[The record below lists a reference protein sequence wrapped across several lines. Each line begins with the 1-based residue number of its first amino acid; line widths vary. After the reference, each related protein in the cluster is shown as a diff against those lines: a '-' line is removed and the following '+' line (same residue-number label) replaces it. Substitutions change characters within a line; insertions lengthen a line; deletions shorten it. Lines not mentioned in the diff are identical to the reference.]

1 MNYGLPYK
9 GSKNRIAKKI
19 IDILPPAPVLY
30 DVFCGGCAITHAALL
45 SGKYSRVVA
54 NDINSMIPHAF
65 ETALAGGFRNE
76 DRWISRGDFQKL
88 YKTDPYVAICFSF
101 GNNLHQYCYARDLE
115 PYKRALHYAIFWK
128 DTGPWRELCPETADA
143 LKKTVESEQDRHKR
157 RIGAGRA
164 IVTALKAGLMN
175 GTINPAVMDK
185 PIYRKIRKEKKPELR
200 TQSAESVE
208 RLKSLETLENDER
221 LQRLESLE
229 RFERLK
235 NLECLQTD
243 ESLCRLQ
250 SLESLER
257 FERLKNLECLQ
268 TDESLC
274 RLQSLERL
282 DRITD
287 VDVPPV
293 LTVTTGDYRA
303 LNFERGGI
311 IYCDPPYKSTEE
323 RYGQD
328 FDFNDF
334 YSWCEHQ
341 ANPVFIS
348 EYTMPEDR
356 FVPVAAFTVTRKMDT
371 KKSSICSEKIWRPRC
386 QLGI

>member
-19 IDILPPAPVLY
+19 LDVLPAAPVLY
-30 DVFCGGCAITHAALL
+30 DVFCGGCAITHAAML

-54 NDINSMIPHAF
+54 NDINGMIPHAF
-65 ETALAGGFRNE
+65 ETAITGGFRNE
-76 DRWISRGDFQKL
+76 DRWISRDDFQRL

-101 GNNLHQYCYARDLE
+101 GNNLREYCYARELE

-128 DTGPWRELCPETADA
+128 DIAPWRELCPETADA
-143 LKKTVESEQDRHKR
+143 LKKAVESEQDRHKR

-175 GTINPAVMDK
+175 GTIDPAVMDK
-185 PIYRKIRKEKKPELR
+185 PIYRKIRKEKTLGLR
-200 TQSAESVE
+200 ILSAERVG
-208 RLKSLETLENDER
+208 RLKSLETLENGER
-221 LQRLESLE
+221 LQRLKSLE

-235 NLECLQTD
+235 NLET
-243 ESLCRLQ
+243 
-250 SLESLER
+250 
-257 FERLKNLECLQ
+257 LQ

-282 DRITD
+282 DRINS

-293 LTVTTGDYRA
+293 LSVTTGNYKA
-303 LNFERGGI
+303 LTFEQGGI
-311 IYCDPPYKSTEE
+311 IYCDPPYKTTSE
-323 RYGQD
+323 RYGRD
-328 FDFNDF
+328 FDFAGF
-334 YSWCEHQ
+334 YAWCEHQ

-348 EYTMPEDR
+348 EYTMPEDL
-356 FVPVAAFTVTRKMDT
+356 FVVTRKMDT
-371 KKSSICSEKIWRPRC
+371 KKSSICPEKIWRPRC

>member
-19 IDILPPAPVLY
+19 LDVLPAAPVLY

-54 NDINSMIPHAF
+54 NDINGMIPHAF
-65 ETALAGGFRNE
+65 ETAITGGFRTE
-76 DRWISRGDFQKL
+76 DRWISRDDFQRL

-101 GNNLHQYCYARDLE
+101 GNNLHEYCYARELE

-128 DTGPWRELCPETADA
+128 DIAPWAELCPETADA
-143 LKKTVESEQDRHKR
+143 LKAAIESEQDRHKR

-175 GTINPAVMDK
+175 GTIDPAVMNK
-185 PIYRKIRKEKKPELR
+185 SIYRKIRKEKTPGLR
-200 TQSAESVE
+200 IKSAESAE

-221 LQRLESLE
+221 LQRLE
-229 RFERLK
+229 R
-235 NLECLQTD
+235 
-243 ESLCRLQ
+243 
-250 SLESLER
+250 LESLER
-257 FERLKNLECLQ
+257 FERLKNLETLQ

-282 DRITD
+282 ERINST
-287 VDVPPV
+287 DVPPV
-293 LTVTTGDYRA
+293 LTVTTRDYREMEFSA
-303 LNFERGGI
+303 PGI

-323 RYGQD
+323 RYGRE
-328 FDFNDF
+328 FDFAAF

-371 KKSSICSEKIWRPRC
+371 RKSSICPEKIWRPRC

>member
-19 IDILPPAPVLY
+19 LDVLPAAPVLY
-30 DVFCGGCAITHAALL
+30 DVFAGGCAITHAALL

-54 NDINSMIPHAF
+54 NDINGMIPHAF
-65 ETALAGGFRNE
+65 ETAITGGFRNE
-76 DRWISRGDFQKL
+76 DRWISRNDFQRL
-88 YKTDPYVAICFSF
+88 YKTDPYAAICFSF
-101 GNNLHQYCYARDLE
+101 GNNLHEYCYARDLE

-128 DTGPWRELCPETADA
+128 DIAPWAELCPETADA
-143 LKKTVESEQDRHKR
+143 LKTAVESERDRHKR

-175 GTINPAVMDK
+175 GTIDPAVMDK
-185 PIYRKIRKEKKPELR
+185 PIYKKIRPHNKLISPH
-200 TQSAESVE
+200 
-208 RLKSLETLENDER
+208 LKSLER
-221 LQRLESLE
+221 
-229 RFERLK
+229 
-235 NLECLQTD
+235 
-243 ESLCRLQ
+243 
-250 SLESLER
+250 LER

-282 DRITD
+282 ERITD

-293 LTVTTGDYRA
+293 LTVTTEDYKA
-303 LNFERGGI
+303 LTFERGGI

-323 RYGQD
+323 RYGRG
-328 FDFNDF
+328 FDFEDF

-356 FVPVAAFTVTRKMDT
+356 FVPVALFTVTRKMDT
-371 KKSSICSEKIWRPRC
+371 KKSSICHEKIWRPRT
-386 QLGI
+386 QL

>member
-19 IDILPPAPVLY
+19 LDVLPPAAVLY
-30 DVFCGGCAITHAALL
+30 DVFCGGCAVTHAALL

-54 NDINSMIPHAF
+54 NDINGMIPHAF
-65 ETALAGGFRNE
+65 EKAIRGGFRNE

-101 GNNLHQYCYARDLE
+101 GNNLHEYCYARELE

-143 LKKTVESEQDRHKR
+143 LGAAVQAEDNRHKR
-157 RIGAGRA
+157 RIKAGRV
-164 IVTALKAGLMN
+164 IVSALKQGLSD
-175 GTINPAVMDK
+175 GTISAAVLDK
-185 PIYRKIRKEKKPELR
+185 PIYRKIRKEKTPGLGI
-200 TQSAESVE
+200 QPAESVE
-208 RLKSLETLENDER
+208 RLKYLET
-221 LQRLESLE
+221 
-229 RFERLK
+229 
-235 NLECLQTD
+235 LQTD

-250 SLESLER
+250 SLKRLER
-257 FERLKNLECLQ
+257 IN
-268 TDESLC
+268 
-274 RLQSLERL
+274 
-282 DRITD
+282 D
-287 VDVPPV
+287 VDVSPV
-293 LTVTTGDYRA
+293 LTVTTEDYKA
-303 LNFERGGI
+303 LTFERGGI

-323 RYGQD
+323 RYGRE
-328 FDFNDF
+328 FDFNGF

-356 FVPVAAFTVTRKMDT
+356 FVPVAAFTVRRKMDT
-371 KKSSICSEKIWRPRC
+371 KKSSICHEKIWRPST
-386 QLGI
+386 LL

>member
-19 IDILPPAPVLY
+19 LDVLPAAPVLY
-30 DVFCGGCAITHAALL
+30 DVFAGGCAITHAALL

-54 NDINSMIPHAF
+54 NDINGMIPHAF
-65 ETALAGGFRNE
+65 ETAITGGFRDE
-76 DRWISRGDFQKL
+76 DRWISRDDFQRL

-101 GNNLHQYCYARDLE
+101 GNDLHEYCYARELE

-128 DTGPWRELCPETADA
+128 DTGPWRELCPETADT
-143 LKKTVESEQDRHKR
+143 LKKAVESEQDRHKR

-164 IVTALKAGLMN
+164 IVTALKTGLMN

-185 PIYRKIRKEKKPELR
+185 PIYRKIRKDKTSGLMN
-200 TQSAESVE
+200 QSAERVE
-208 RLKSLETLENDER
+208 RLQSLETLKNDER

-235 NLECLQTD
+235 NLETLQTD

-250 SLESLER
+250 RLESLE
-257 FERLKNLECLQ
+257 
-268 TDESLC
+268 
-274 RLQSLERL
+274 
-282 DRITD
+282 RITD

-303 LNFERGGI
+303 LNFERDGI
-311 IYCDPPYKSTEE
+311 IYCDPPYKNTKE
-323 RYGQD
+323 RYGRE
-328 FDFNDF
+328 FDFNGF

-356 FVPVAAFTVTRKMDT
+356 FVPVAAFTVTRKLDT
-371 KKSSICSEKIWRPRC
+371 KKSSICYEKIWRPRT
-386 QLGI
+386 QL

>member
-19 IDILPPAPVLY
+19 LDILPPAPVLY

-54 NDINSMIPHAF
+54 NDINAMIPHAF
-65 ETALAGGFRNE
+65 ETALKGGFRNE
-76 DRWISRGDFQKL
+76 DRWISRDDFQKL
-88 YKTDPYVAICFSF
+88 YKKDPYVAICFSF
-101 GNNLHQYCYARDLE
+101 GNNLHEYCYARELE

-128 DTGPWRELCPETADA
+128 DIAPWAELCPETADA
-143 LKKTVESEQDRHKR
+143 LKKAVESEQDRHKR
-157 RIGAGRA
+157 RVKAGCA
-164 IVTALKAGLMN
+164 IVTALKTGLMN

-185 PIYRKIRKEKKPELR
+185 PIYRKIRKEKTSGLMN
-200 TQSAESVE
+200 QSAESVE
-208 RLKSLETLENDER
+208 RLKSLETLEHDER

-235 NLECLQTD
+235 NLETLQTD
-243 ESLCRLQ
+243 ESVCRLQ
-250 SLESLER
+250 SLESLE
-257 FERLKNLECLQ
+257 
-268 TDESLC
+268 
-274 RLQSLERL
+274 
-282 DRITD
+282 RITD

-303 LNFERGGI
+303 LNFEQGGI

-323 RYGQD
+323 RYGRE
-328 FDFNDF
+328 FDFAGF
-334 YSWCEHQ
+334 YAWCEHQ

-356 FVPVAAFTVTRKMDT
+356 FVPVAAFTVNRKMDT
-371 KKSSICSEKIWRPRC
+371 KKSSICHEKIWRPRC

>member
-1 MNYGLPYK
+1 MNYGLPYQ

-19 IDILPPAPVLY
+19 LDILPAAPVLY
-30 DVFCGGCAITHAALL
+30 DVFRGGCAVTHAALL

-54 NDINSMIPHAF
+54 NDINGMIPHAF
-65 ETALAGGFRNE
+65 ETAITGGFKTE
-76 DRWISRGDFQKL
+76 DRWISRDNFQKL

-101 GNNLHQYCYARDLE
+101 GNNLHEYCYARDLE

-128 DTGPWRELCPETADA
+128 DTAPWRELCPETADA
-143 LKKTVESEQDRHKR
+143 LKKAVESEQDRHKR
-157 RIGAGRA
+157 RISAGHA

-175 GTINPAVMDK
+175 GTIDPAVMNK
-185 PIYRKIRKEKKPELR
+185 SIYRKIRKEKTPGVRL
-200 TQSAESVE
+200 QSAESAE
-208 RLKSLETLENDER
+208 RLKTLETLENDER
-221 LQRLESLE
+221 LQRLERLESLE

-235 NLECLQTD
+235 NLETLQTD

-257 FERLKNLECLQ
+257 INS
-268 TDESLC
+268 T
-274 RLQSLERL
+274 
-282 DRITD
+282 
-287 VDVPPV
+287 DVPPV

-303 LNFERGGI
+303 LEFDQPGI
-311 IYCDPPYKSTEE
+311 IYCDPPYKNT
-323 RYGQD
+323 GQYRTVGTFD
-328 FDFNDF
+328 FDAF

-356 FVPVAAFTVTRKMDT
+356 FVPVAAFTVTRKMGAR
-371 KKSSICSEKIWRPRC
+371 KSNICPEKSGGRDAS
-386 QLGI
+386 

>member
-19 IDILPPAPVLY
+19 LDVLPPAPVLY
-30 DVFCGGCAITHAALL
+30 DVFAGGCAITHAALL

-54 NDINSMIPHAF
+54 NDINGMIPAAF
-65 ETALAGGFRNE
+65 EKAIRGGFSNE
-76 DRWISRGDFQKL
+76 DRWISRDDFQRL

-101 GNNLHQYCYARDLE
+101 GNNLHEYCYARELE
-115 PYKRALHYAIFWK
+115 PYKRALHYAIFWQ

-143 LKKTVESEQDRHKR
+143 LKKAVESERDRHKR

-175 GTINPAVMDK
+175 GSIDPAVMDK
-185 PIYRKIRKEKKPELR
+185 PIYKKIRLHNL
-200 TQSAESVE
+200 ESRKRFE

-221 LQRLESLE
+221 LQRLKSLE

-250 SLESLER
+250 SLECLE
-257 FERLKNLECLQ
+257 
-268 TDESLC
+268 
-274 RLQSLERL
+274 
-282 DRITD
+282 RITD

-303 LNFERGGI
+303 LNFEQGGI
-311 IYCDPPYKSTEE
+311 IYCDPPYKNT
-323 RYGQD
+323 RQYHTVGT
-328 FDFNDF
+328 FDFEAF

-356 FVPVAAFTVTRKMDT
+356 FVPVAAFTVTRKMDAR
-371 KKSSICSEKIWRPRC
+371 KSSICPEKIWRPRT
-386 QLGI
+386 QL

>member
-9 GSKNRIAKKI
+9 GSKNRIAKR
-19 IDILPPAPVLY
+19 ILDVLPAAPVLY
-30 DVFCGGCAITHAALL
+30 DVFCGGCAVTHAALL

-54 NDINSMIPHAF
+54 NDINGMIPHAF
-65 ETALAGGFRNE
+65 ETAITGGFRNE
-76 DRWISRGDFQKL
+76 DRWISRDDFQKL

-101 GNNLHQYCYARDLE
+101 GNNLRWYCYARELE
-115 PYKRALHYAIFWK
+115 PYKRALHYAIFWQ

-143 LKKTVESEQDRHKR
+143 LKKVVESEQDRHKR

-175 GTINPAVMDK
+175 GTIDPAVMDK
-185 PIYRKIRKEKKPELR
+185 PIYRKIRKEKTSGLR
-200 TQSAESVE
+200 I
-208 RLKSLETLENDER
+208 
-221 LQRLESLE
+221 RLESAGRVERLE

-235 NLECLQTD
+235 NLETLQTD

-250 SLESLER
+250 NLER
-257 FERLKNLECLQ
+257 PE
-268 TDESLC
+268 
-274 RLQSLERL
+274 
-282 DRITD
+282 RITD

-303 LNFERGGI
+303 LNFEQGGI

-323 RYGQD
+323 RYGRE
-328 FDFNDF
+328 FDFEDF
-334 YSWCEHQ
+334 YAWCEHQ

-371 KKSSICSEKIWRPRC
+371 KKSSICHEKIWRPRT
-386 QLGI
+386 QL

>member
-19 IDILPPAPVLY
+19 LDVLPAAPVLY

-54 NDINSMIPHAF
+54 NDINGMIPHAF
-65 ETALAGGFRNE
+65 EKAIRGGFRNE
-76 DRWISRGDFQKL
+76 DRWISREEFRRL
-88 YKTDPYVAICFSF
+88 YLSDPYVAMCFSF
-101 GNNLHQYCYARDLE
+101 ANNLKDYCYAGNLE

-128 DTGPWRELCPETADA
+128 DIAPWAELCPETADA
-143 LKKTVESEQDRHKR
+143 LGAAMQAEDNRHKR
-157 RIGAGRA
+157 RIKAGRV
-164 IVTALKAGLMN
+164 IVSALKQGLSD
-175 GTINPAVMDK
+175 GTISAAVLDK
-185 PIYRKIRKEKKPELR
+185 PIYRKIRKEKTPGLGI
-200 TQSAESVE
+200 QPAESVE
-208 RLKSLETLENDER
+208 RLKNLET
-221 LQRLESLE
+221 
-229 RFERLK
+229 
-235 NLECLQTD
+235 
-243 ESLCRLQ
+243 
-250 SLESLER
+250 
-257 FERLKNLECLQ
+257 LQ

-282 DRITD
+282 ERITD

-293 LTVTTGDYRA
+293 LTVTTGDYKA
-303 LNFERGGI
+303 LTFEQGGI

-323 RYGQD
+323 RYGRE
-328 FDFNDF
+328 FDFNGF

-371 KKSSICSEKIWRPRC
+371 KKSSICHEKIWRPRT
-386 QLGI
+386 QL

>member
-19 IDILPPAPVLY
+19 LDILPAAPVLY
-30 DVFCGGCAITHAALL
+30 DVFCGGCAVTHAALL

-54 NDINSMIPHAF
+54 NDINGMIPHAF
-65 ETALAGGFRNE
+65 EKAIRGGFRNE
-76 DRWISRGDFQKL
+76 DRWISREEFRRL
-88 YKTDPYVAICFSF
+88 YLSDPYVAMCFSF
-101 GNNLHQYCYARDLE
+101 GNNLHEYCYARDLE

-128 DTGPWRELCPETADA
+128 DIAPWAELCPETADA
-143 LKKTVESEQDRHKR
+143 LGAAMQAEDNRHKR
-157 RIGAGRA
+157 RIKAGRV
-164 IVTALKAGLMN
+164 IVSALKQGLSD
-175 GTINPAVMDK
+175 GTISAAVLDK
-185 PIYRKIRKEKKPELR
+185 PIYRKIRKEKTPGLGI
-200 TQSAESVE
+200 QPAESVE
-208 RLKSLETLENDER
+208 RLKNLET
-221 LQRLESLE
+221 
-229 RFERLK
+229 
-235 NLECLQTD
+235 LQTD

-250 SLESLER
+250 SLE
-257 FERLKNLECLQ
+257 
-268 TDESLC
+268 
-274 RLQSLERL
+274 
-282 DRITD
+282 RITD

-323 RYGQD
+323 RYGRE
-328 FDFNDF
+328 FDFNGF

-371 KKSSICSEKIWRPRC
+371 KKSSICPEKIWRPRT
-386 QLGI
+386 QL

>member
-1 MNYGLPYK
+1 MNFGLPYK

-19 IDILPPAPVLY
+19 LDVLPAAPVLY

-45 SGKYSRVVA
+45 SGKYSKVVA
-54 NDINSMIPHAF
+54 NDINGMIPHAF
-65 ETALAGGFRNE
+65 ETALAGGFRDE
-76 DRWISRGDFQKL
+76 DRWISRNDFQKL

-101 GNNLHQYCYARDLE
+101 GNNLHSYCYARELE

-143 LKKTVESEQDRHKR
+143 LKKAVESEQDRHKR

-185 PIYRKIRKEKKPELR
+185 PIYKKIRGKYPRVFL
-200 TQSAESVE
+200 QSGWLAE
-208 RLKSLETLENDER
+208 RMQSLETLENDER
-221 LQRLESLE
+221 FQRLESLE
-229 RFERLK
+229 
-235 NLECLQTD
+235 
-243 ESLCRLQ
+243 
-250 SLESLER
+250 
-257 FERLKNLECLQ
+257 
-268 TDESLC
+268 
-274 RLQSLERL
+274 
-282 DRITD
+282 RITD

-293 LTVTTGDYRA
+293 LTVTTGDYREMEFSA
-303 LNFERGGI
+303 PGI

-323 RYGQD
+323 RYGRE
-328 FDFNDF
+328 FDFAGF
-334 YSWCEHQ
+334 YAWCEHQ
-341 ANPVFIS
+341 ANPVYIS

-356 FVPVAAFTVTRKMDT
+356 FVPVASFTVIRKMDT
-371 KKSSICSEKIWRPRC
+371 KKSSICPEKIWRPRC

>member
-19 IDILPPAPVLY
+19 LDVLPAAPVLY

-54 NDINSMIPHAF
+54 NDINGMIPHAF

-101 GNNLHQYCYARDLE
+101 GNDLRWYCYARDLE

-143 LKKTVESEQDRHKR
+143 LKAAVESETDRHKR
-157 RIGAGRA
+157 CIKAGRA
-164 IVTALKAGLMN
+164 IVAALKAGLMN
-175 GTINPAVMDK
+175 GAIDPAVMDK
-185 PIYRKIRKEKKPELR
+185 PIYKKIRGKYPRVYL
-200 TQSAESVE
+200 Q
-208 RLKSLETLENDER
+208 TLENDGR

-235 NLECLQTD
+235 NLET
-243 ESLCRLQ
+243 
-250 SLESLER
+250 
-257 FERLKNLECLQ
+257 LQ

-282 DRITD
+282 DRINS

-293 LTVTTGDYRA
+293 LTVTTEDYKA
-303 LNFERGGI
+303 LTFERGGI
-311 IYCDPPYKSTEE
+311 IYCDPPYKSTKG
-323 RYGQD
+323 YGRE
-328 FDFNDF
+328 FDFAGF

-356 FVPVAAFTVTRKMDT
+356 FVPVAAFTVTRKLNA
-371 KKSSICSEKIWRPRC
+371 KKSSICHEKIWRPRT
-386 QLGI
+386 QL

>member
-1 MNYGLPYK
+1 MNHGLPYK

-19 IDILPPAPVLY
+19 LDVLPAAPVLY
-30 DVFCGGCAITHAALL
+30 DVFCGGCAITHAAML

-65 ETALAGGFRNE
+65 ETAITGGFRNE
-76 DRWISRGDFQKL
+76 DRWISRDDFQRL

-101 GNNLHQYCYARDLE
+101 GNNLRCYCYARDLE

-143 LKKTVESEQDRHKR
+143 LKKAMESEQDRHKR

-175 GTINPAVMDK
+175 GTIDPAVMDK
-185 PIYRKIRKEKKPELR
+185 PIYRKNRKEKTSELGI
-200 TQSAESVE
+200 QSIERVE
-208 RLKSLETLENDER
+208 RLKSLETLENDKR

-235 NLECLQTD
+235 SLQTLQTD

-257 FERLKNLECLQ
+257 
-268 TDESLC
+268 
-274 RLQSLERL
+274 
-282 DRITD
+282 ITD
-287 VDVPPV
+287 GDVPPI

-323 RYGQD
+323 RYGRE
-328 FDFNDF
+328 FDFNGF

-356 FVPVAAFTVTRKMDT
+356 FVPVAAFTVTRKMDAR
-371 KKSSICSEKIWRPRC
+371 KSSICPEKIWRPRC
-386 QLGI
+386 QLDI

>member
-19 IDILPPAPVLY
+19 LDILPPAPVLY

-54 NDINSMIPHAF
+54 NDINAMIPHAF
-65 ETALAGGFRNE
+65 ETALKGGFRNE
-76 DRWISRGDFQKL
+76 DRWISRDDFQKL
-88 YKTDPYVAICFSF
+88 YKKDPYVAICFSF
-101 GNNLHQYCYARDLE
+101 GNNLHEYCYARELE

-128 DTGPWRELCPETADA
+128 DIAPWAELCPETADA
-143 LKKTVESEQDRHKR
+143 LGAAMQAEEDRHKR
-157 RIGAGRA
+157 RIKAGRA

-185 PIYRKIRKEKKPELR
+185 PIYRKIRKEKTSGLMN
-200 TQSAESVE
+200 QSAESVE

-221 LQRLESLE
+221 LRRLESLE

-235 NLECLQTD
+235 NLETLQTD

-250 SLESLER
+250 SLESLE
-257 FERLKNLECLQ
+257 
-268 TDESLC
+268 
-274 RLQSLERL
+274 
-282 DRITD
+282 RITD

-303 LNFERGGI
+303 LNFEQGGI

-323 RYGQD
+323 RYGRE
-328 FDFNDF
+328 FDFAGF
-334 YSWCEHQ
+334 YAWCEHQ

-356 FVPVAAFTVTRKMDT
+356 FVPVAAFTVNRKMDT
-371 KKSSICSEKIWRPRC
+371 KKSSICHEKIWRPRC

>member
-19 IDILPPAPVLY
+19 LDVLPAAPVLY
-30 DVFCGGCAITHAALL
+30 DVFCGGCAITLAALL

-54 NDINSMIPHAF
+54 NDINGMIPHAF
-65 ETALAGGFRNE
+65 ETAITGGFRDE
-76 DRWISRGDFQKL
+76 DRWISRDDFQRL

-101 GNNLHQYCYARDLE
+101 GNDLHEYCYARELE

-128 DTGPWRELCPETADA
+128 DTGPWRELCPETADT
-143 LKKTVESEQDRHKR
+143 LKKAVESEQDRHKR

-164 IVTALKAGLMN
+164 IVTALKTGLMN
-175 GTINPAVMDK
+175 GAINPAVMDK
-185 PIYRKIRKEKKPELR
+185 PIYRKIRKDKTSGLMN
-200 TQSAESVE
+200 QSAERVE
-208 RLKSLETLENDER
+208 RLQSLETLKNDER

-235 NLECLQTD
+235 NLETLQTD

-250 SLESLER
+250 RLESLE
-257 FERLKNLECLQ
+257 
-268 TDESLC
+268 
-274 RLQSLERL
+274 
-282 DRITD
+282 RITD

-303 LNFERGGI
+303 LNFERDGI
-311 IYCDPPYKSTEE
+311 IYCDPPYKNTKE
-323 RYGQD
+323 RYGRE
-328 FDFNDF
+328 FDFNGF

-356 FVPVAAFTVTRKMDT
+356 FVPVAAFTVTRKLDT
-371 KKSSICSEKIWRPRC
+371 KKSSICYEKIWRPRT
-386 QLGI
+386 QL

>member
-19 IDILPPAPVLY
+19 LDVLPPAPVLY
-30 DVFCGGCAITHAALL
+30 DVFAGGCAITHAALL

-54 NDINSMIPHAF
+54 NDINGMIPHAF
-65 ETALAGGFRNE
+65 ETAITGGFRNE
-76 DRWISRGDFQKL
+76 DRWISRDDFRRL

-101 GNNLHQYCYARDLE
+101 GNNLRWYCYARELE

-128 DTGPWRELCPETADA
+128 DIAPWRELCPETADA
-143 LKKTVESEQDRHKR
+143 LKKAVESEQDRHKR

-175 GTINPAVMDK
+175 GTIDPAVMNK
-185 PIYRKIRKEKKPELR
+185 PIYKKN
-200 TQSAESVE
+200 
-208 RLKSLETLENDER
+208 RLHNKLISPY
-221 LQRLESLE
+221 LESCERLE

-235 NLECLQTD
+235 NLETLQTD

-250 SLESLER
+250 
-257 FERLKNLECLQ
+257 
-268 TDESLC
+268 T
-274 RLQSLERL
+274 LERL
-282 DRITD
+282 ERTTGM
-287 VDVPPV
+287 DVPPV

-311 IYCDPPYKSTEE
+311 IYCDPPYKNTKQ
-323 RYGQD
+323 YHTVGTFD
-328 FDFNDF
+328 FDAF
-334 YSWCEHQ
+334 YSWCEAQ
-341 ANPVFIS
+341 TLPVYIS

-356 FVPVAAFTVTRKMDT
+356 FVPVAAFTVPRKLNAA
-371 KKSSICSEKIWRPRC
+371 KSSICYEKIWRPRT
-386 QLGI
+386 QL

>member
-19 IDILPPAPVLY
+19 LDILPPAPVLY

-54 NDINSMIPHAF
+54 NDINGMIPHAF
-65 ETALAGGFRNE
+65 ETAITGGFRNE
-76 DRWISRGDFQKL
+76 DRWISRDDFQKL

-101 GNNLHQYCYARDLE
+101 GNNLHEYCYARELE

-143 LKKTVESEQDRHKR
+143 LKKAVESEQDRHKR

-175 GTINPAVMDK
+175 GTIDPAVMNK
-185 PIYRKIRKEKKPELR
+185 PIYRKIRKEKTSGLRIKP
-200 TQSAESVE
+200 AESVE
-208 RLKSLETLENDER
+208 RLKSLETLGNGER

-243 ESLCRLQ
+243 ESLHRLQ
-250 SLESLER
+250 SLKSLER
-257 FERLKNLECLQ
+257 INGM
-268 TDESLC
+268 
-274 RLQSLERL
+274 
-282 DRITD
+282 
-287 VDVPPV
+287 DVPPV

-323 RYGQD
+323 RYGRE
-328 FDFNDF
+328 FDFAGF
-334 YSWCEHQ
+334 YAWCLHQ
-341 ANPVFIS
+341 ANPVYIS
-348 EYTMPEDR
+348 EYTMPEDL

-371 KKSSICSEKIWRPRC
+371 KKSSICYEKIWRPRC
-386 QLGI
+386 QLDI

>member
-9 GSKNRIAKKI
+9 GSKNRLAKKI
-19 IDILPPAPVLY
+19 LDVLPAAPVLY
-30 DVFCGGCAITHAALL
+30 DVFAGGCAITHAAML

-54 NDINSMIPHAF
+54 NDINGMIPHAF
-65 ETALAGGFRNE
+65 ETAIKGGFRDE
-76 DRWISRGDFQKL
+76 DRWISRDDFQRL
-88 YKTDPYVAICFSF
+88 YKTDPYAAICFSF
-101 GNNLHQYCYARDLE
+101 GNNLYEYCYARELE

-143 LKKTVESEQDRHKR
+143 LKKAVESEQDRHKR

-175 GTINPAVMDK
+175 GTIDPAVMDK
-185 PIYRKIRKEKKPELR
+185 PIYKKIRLHNKLISPYL
-200 TQSAESVE
+200 ESRKRFE
-208 RLKSLETLENDER
+208 CLNNLKTLEHDER

-235 NLECLQTD
+235 NLETLQTD

-250 SLESLER
+250 NLERLER
-257 FERLKNLECLQ
+257 FERLKNLETLQ
-268 TDESLC
+268 TDESLY
-274 RLQSLERL
+274 RLQGLE
-282 DRITD
+282 RITD

-311 IYCDPPYKSTEE
+311 IYCDPPYKNT
-323 RYGQD
+323 RQYHTVGT
-328 FDFNDF
+328 FDFELF

-356 FVPVAAFTVTRKMDT
+356 FVPVAEWAKVTTMAAKTTSHATERL
-371 KKSSICSEKIWRPRC
+371 WRPRT
-386 QLGI
+386 QL

>member
-19 IDILPPAPVLY
+19 LDVLPAAPVLY
-30 DVFCGGCAITHAALL
+30 DVFCGGCAVTHAALL

-54 NDINSMIPHAF
+54 NDINGMIPHAF

-76 DRWISRGDFQKL
+76 ARWISRDDFQKL

-101 GNNLHQYCYARDLE
+101 GNNLHEYCYARELE
-115 PYKRALHYAIFWK
+115 PYKRALHYAIFWQ

-143 LKKTVESEQDRHKR
+143 LKRAMESEQDRHKR

-175 GTINPAVMDK
+175 GSIDPAVMDK
-185 PIYRKIRKEKKPELR
+185 PIYKKIRKEKTPGLSLHL
-200 TQSAESVE
+200 QSAISLEC
-208 RLKSLETLENDER
+208 RLQSLETLENDER

-235 NLECLQTD
+235 NLET
-243 ESLCRLQ
+243 
-250 SLESLER
+250 
-257 FERLKNLECLQ
+257 LQ

-282 DRITD
+282 ERITD
-287 VDVPPV
+287 MDALPV

-311 IYCDPPYKSTEE
+311 IYCDPPYKSTKE
-323 RYGQD
+323 RYGRE
-328 FDFNDF
+328 FDFAGF
-334 YSWCEHQ
+334 YAWCEHQ

-356 FVPVAAFTVTRKMDT
+356 FVPVAAFTVTRKMDAR
-371 KKSSICSEKIWRPRC
+371 KSSICPEKIWRPRC

>member
-9 GSKNRIAKKI
+9 GSKNKIAKKI
-19 IDILPPAPVLY
+19 IDVLPAAPVLY

-45 SGKYSRVVA
+45 SGKYKSVVA
-54 NDINSMIPHAF
+54 NDINGMIPAAF
-65 ETALAGGFRNE
+65 EKAIRGGFKNE
-76 DRWISRGDFQKL
+76 DRWISRDDFQRL

-101 GNNLHQYCYARDLE
+101 GNNLHQYCYARELE

-128 DTGPWRELCPETADA
+128 DMAPWAELCPETADA
-143 LKKTVESEQDRHKR
+143 LKKAVESEQDRHKR

-185 PIYRKIRKEKKPELR
+185 PIYRKIRKEKTPGLSS
-200 TQSAESVE
+200 QSAESVE
-208 RLKSLETLENDER
+208 RLKNLETLENDER

-235 NLECLQTD
+235 NLETLQTD

-250 SLESLER
+250 
-257 FERLKNLECLQ
+257 
-268 TDESLC
+268 T
-274 RLQSLERL
+274 LERL
-282 DRITD
+282 NRINS

-303 LNFERGGI
+303 LTFEQGGI
-311 IYCDPPYKSTEE
+311 IYCDPPYKNTKQ
-323 RYGQD
+323 YHTVGTFD
-328 FDFNDF
+328 FDAF
-334 YSWCEHQ
+334 YAWCEHQ
-341 ANPVFIS
+341 VNPVFIS
-348 EYTMPEDR
+348 EYTMPENR
-356 FVPVAAFTVTRKMDT
+356 FVPVTAFTVTRKMDAR
-371 KKSSICSEKIWRPRC
+371 KSSICHEKIWRPRC
-386 QLGI
+386 QLDI

>member
-1 MNYGLPYK
+1 MNFGLPYK

-19 IDILPPAPVLY
+19 LDVLPAAPVLY
-30 DVFCGGCAITHAALL
+30 DVFCGGCAVTHAAML

-65 ETALAGGFRNE
+65 ETALKGGFRDE
-76 DRWISRGDFQKL
+76 DRWISRNDFQKL

-101 GNNLHQYCYARDLE
+101 GNNLRSYCYARELE

-128 DTGPWRELCPETADA
+128 DTAPWRELCPETADA
-143 LKKTVESEQDRHKR
+143 LKRAVESEQDRHKR

-185 PIYRKIRKEKKPELR
+185 PIYKKIRGKYPRVFL
-200 TQSAESVE
+200 QSGWLAK
-208 RLKSLETLENDER
+208 RMQNLETLENDER
-221 LQRLESLE
+221 FQRLESLE
-229 RFERLK
+229 
-235 NLECLQTD
+235 
-243 ESLCRLQ
+243 
-250 SLESLER
+250 
-257 FERLKNLECLQ
+257 
-268 TDESLC
+268 
-274 RLQSLERL
+274 
-282 DRITD
+282 RITD

-293 LTVTTGDYRA
+293 LTVTTGDYREMEFSA
-303 LNFERGGI
+303 PGI

-323 RYGQD
+323 RYGRE
-328 FDFNDF
+328 FDFAGF
-334 YSWCEHQ
+334 YAWCEHQ
-341 ANPVFIS
+341 ANPVYIS

-356 FVPVAAFTVTRKMDT
+356 FVPVASFTVTRKMDT
-371 KKSSICSEKIWRPRC
+371 KKSSICPKKIWRPRC

>member
-1 MNYGLPYK
+1 MNYGLPYI

-19 IDILPPAPVLY
+19 LDVLPPAPVLY

-54 NDINSMIPHAF
+54 NDINGMIPRAF
-65 ETALAGGFRNE
+65 ETALKGGFRNE
-76 DRWISRGDFQKL
+76 DRWISRDDFQKL

-101 GNNLHQYCYARDLE
+101 GNNLKDYCYAPDLE
-115 PYKRALHYAIFWK
+115 PYKRALHYAIFWQ

-143 LKKTVESEQDRHKR
+143 LKKVVESEQDRHKR

-185 PIYRKIRKEKKPELR
+185 PIYRKIRKEKTLELR
-200 TQSAESVE
+200 IQSAESVE

-221 LQRLESLE
+221 LQRLKSLK
-229 RFERLK
+229 R
-235 NLECLQTD
+235 
-243 ESLCRLQ
+243 
-250 SLESLER
+250 LESLER
-257 FERLKNLECLQ
+257 LERLKRFEHLKNLEPLQ

-282 DRITD
+282 EGITD
-287 VDVPPV
+287 VDMPPI

-303 LNFERGGI
+303 LNFEPGGI
-311 IYCDPPYKSTEE
+311 IYCDPPYKSTKE
-323 RYGQD
+323 RYGQE
-328 FDFNDF
+328 FDFNGF

-356 FVPVAAFTVTRKMDT
+356 FVPVAAFTVTRKLNA
-371 KKSSICSEKIWRPRC
+371 KRSSICPEKIWRPRC